1 MSKTKNSQER
11 LITLCGIAIL
21 CAMQVVL
28 ARWLVI
34 PISSS
39 LRISFSFIPVVIAAR
54 SFGVLSSVA
63 VYGLGDLVGAI
74 AFPTTGAFNPCFT
87 ITAALS
93 GLIFGLFLSKKADI
107 MRIIGSVL
115 CSQVFCT
122 LMLNSF
128 WLWKFYYSAEKG
140 YPAVLLSRLP
150 QSIITAV
157 LQILFMAFFLEKIA
171 RIIKRLLKR

>member
-1 MSKTKNSQER
+1 MKNKKQQETLFTLVCLAL
-11 LITLCGIAIL
+11 LI
-21 CAMQVVL
+21 AMQVVL
-28 ARWLVI
+28 ARFGTINLGI
-34 PISSS
+34 TRFS
-39 LRISFSFIPVVIAAR
+39 LSFIPVVIAAR

-157 LQILFMAFFLEKIA
+157 LQILFMVFFLEKIA

>member
-1 MSKTKNSQER
+1 MRNKKQQETLFTLVCLAL
-11 LITLCGIAIL
+11 LI
-21 CAMQVVL
+21 AMQVVL
-28 ARWLVI
+28 ARFGTI
-34 PISSS
+34 NRGITRFS
-39 LRISFSFIPVVIAAR
+39 LSFIPVVIAAR

-122 LMLNSF
+122 LMLHSF